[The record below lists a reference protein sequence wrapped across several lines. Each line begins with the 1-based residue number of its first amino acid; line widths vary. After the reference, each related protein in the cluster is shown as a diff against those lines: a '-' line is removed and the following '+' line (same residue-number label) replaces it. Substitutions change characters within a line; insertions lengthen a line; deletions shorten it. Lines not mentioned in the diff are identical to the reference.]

1 MLRIHF
7 TDADLARIRVA
18 TAPDPL
24 WETVL
29 GLHQL
34 ALPKATHAFTHWRRR
49 ARAEV
54 SGRRLGGMVRLLSSL
69 APADVPYFPDF
80 LTPAEASDG
89 LASGLDAVRATPL
102 ARLRHELRMLAAATP
117 PARRQAARPGPPG
130 DEQRK
135 LHQVADALHRL
146 YETIIEPDWT
156 RMAAHVE
163 ADRSLRLRALRD
175 GGTKGLLE
183 SLRPVATWRA
193 PVLYMAY
200 PVDRDIHL
208 DGRGLRLV
216 PSRFCW
222 RTPVS
227 LGDDR
232 LPPVLVYPV
241 ASEDAHP
248 PARPACPFDAAG
260 GPHAAA
266 LTALLGATRA
276 RVLEA
281 LTATATTGE
290 LAVRLGISPAS
301 ASKHTRA
308 LREARLVVSRRDGG
322 RVVHTLTPLGTAL
335 LDGELP
341 SRSAAGPSRAAPG
354 PAGT

>member
-7 TDADLARIRVA
+7 TDADLARIQVA

-29 GLHQL
+29 GVHQL
-34 ALPKATHAFTHWRRR
+34 SAPKATHAFTSWRRR
-49 ARAEV
+49 ARTEV
-54 SGRRLGGMVRLLSSL
+54 AGRRLGGVVRLLNSL

-80 LTPAEASDG
+80 LTPEEASKG

-102 ARLRHELRMLAAATP
+102 ARLRHELGMLDATTSS
-117 PARRQAARPGPPG
+117 ARRRAGRPGPSG
-130 DEQRK
+130 DEERK
-135 LHQVADALHRL
+135 LYLVADALHRV

-193 PVLYMAY
+193 PVLYMSY

-222 RTPVS
+222 RRPVS
-227 LGDDR
+227 LCDDR

-241 ASEDAHP
+241 ASEEPHP
-248 PARPACPFDAAG
+248 ASSARPTGADD

-266 LTALLGATRA
+266 LTALLGTTRA

-281 LTATATTGE
+281 LAAAATTGE

-322 RVVHTLTPLGTAL
+322 MVVHTLTPLGAAL

-341 SRSAAGPSRAAPG
+341 SRPARNPLRAAYEL
-354 PAGT
+354 AER